1 MTQSSSSSFDPYAWR
16 NFYFEIDREEAT
28 RMLCEHPDS
37 TLGTFLIRDSTSAGG
52 YALSVREELAGDQQV
67 RHYLIEPVE
76 DDDGSTSVKIADQ
89 RFVDIPALLNH
100 FKMRILAN
108 VSLVRPLQ
116 KAAIEK
122 MIALYSFEGE
132 QTTDLPFEKN
142 ELLEIIGK
150 PQEGWWQ
157 ARNALGATGL
167 VPANYLAHLEDVI
180 VERGS
185 SPDTSSISSENRL
198 SNVSAASEGNDSISC
213 SSPPSAHLEDVIV
226 ERGSSP
232 DTSSISSENRLSNVS
247 AASEGNDS
255 ISCSSPPSAHL
266 EDVIVERGSSPD
278 TSSISSEN
286 RLSNVSAASEGND
299 SISCSSPPSR
309 RVPSWA
315 RVMLD
320 RRPNVYDTEALR
332 LKKGELIKVTKVH
345 PSGICEGILNGKKGT
360 FPFTYVEFISD
371 EDATTPIAH

>member
-1 MTQSSSSSFDPYAWR
+1 MAQSASSSFDPYAWR
-16 NFYFEIDREEAT
+16 NFYFEVDREEAT
-28 RMLCEHPDS
+28 RLLCEHPDS
-37 TLGTFLIRDSTSAGG
+37 TLGTFLIRDSTSPGS
-52 YALSVREELAGDQQV
+52 YALSVREELVGEQQV

-76 DDDGSTSVKIADQ
+76 DDDGGTSVKIAEQ
-89 RFVDIPALLNH
+89 HFVDIPALLNH

-116 KAAIEK
+116 KPTLEK

-132 QTTDLPFEKN
+132 HSTDLPFEKN
-142 ELLEIIGK
+142 ELLEVIGK

-157 ARNALGATGL
+157 ARNALGNTGL
-167 VPANYLAHLEDVI
+167 VPTNYLQILRLYFYASVCLWGAFNSLITTPTYDIIDLISWTSAAALKWIHQPQKDSQSSGGQKFAYARLEDVI

-185 SPDTSSISSENRL
+185 PDTSSLSSENRL
-198 SNVSAASEGNDSISC
+198 SNVSATSEGNESVPC
-213 SSPPSAHLEDVIV
+213 SSPQS
-226 ERGSSP
+226 G
-232 DTSSISSENRLSNVS
+232 
-247 AASEGNDS
+247 
-255 ISCSSPPSAHL
+255 
-266 EDVIVERGSSPD
+266 
-278 TSSISSEN
+278 
-286 RLSNVSAASEGND
+286 
-299 SISCSSPPSR
+299 

-360 FPFTYVEFISD
+360 FPFTYVELISD
-371 EDATTPIAH
+371 EDTTTPTAH

>member
-52 YALSVREELAGDQQV
+52 YALSVRQTLQFAAGDLSSVDPNFREELAGDQQV

-213 SSPPSAHLEDVIV
+213 SSPPS
-226 ERGSSP
+226 
-232 DTSSISSENRLSNVS
+232 
-247 AASEGNDS
+247 
-255 ISCSSPPSAHL
+255 
-266 EDVIVERGSSPD
+266 
-278 TSSISSEN
+278 
-286 RLSNVSAASEGND
+286 
-299 SISCSSPPSR
+299 R

>member
-1 MTQSSSSSFDPYAWR
+1 MAQSASSSFDPYAWR
-16 NFYFEIDREEAT
+16 NFYFEVDREEAT
-28 RMLCEHPDS
+28 RLLCEHPDS
-37 TLGTFLIRDSTSAGG
+37 TLGTFLIRDSTSPGS
-52 YALSVREELAGDQQV
+52 YALSVREELVGEQQV

-76 DDDGSTSVKIADQ
+76 DDDGGTSVKIAEQ
-89 RFVDIPALLNH
+89 HFVDIPALLNH

-116 KAAIEK
+116 KPTLEK

-132 QTTDLPFEKN
+132 QSTDLPFEKN
-142 ELLEIIGK
+142 ELLEVIGK

-157 ARNALGATGL
+157 ARNALGNTGL
-167 VPANYLAHLEDVI
+167 VPTNYLARLEDVI

-185 SPDTSSISSENRL
+185 PDTSSLSSENRL
-198 SNVSAASEGNDSISC
+198 SNVSATSEGNESVPC
-213 SSPPSAHLEDVIV
+213 SSPQS
-226 ERGSSP
+226 G
-232 DTSSISSENRLSNVS
+232 
-247 AASEGNDS
+247 
-255 ISCSSPPSAHL
+255 
-266 EDVIVERGSSPD
+266 
-278 TSSISSEN
+278 
-286 RLSNVSAASEGND
+286 
-299 SISCSSPPSR
+299 

-360 FPFTYVEFISD
+360 FPFTYVELISD
-371 EDATTPIAH
+371 EDTTTPTAH